1 MISFEKLKRI
11 HTSAKVLFY
20 RPASFEAFDIPDDLK
35 EAWKRYIKEKEKY
48 LKLLK
53 HYDFE

>member
-20 RPASFEAFDIPDDLK
+20 RPASFDAFDIPDDLK
-35 EAWKRYIKEKEKY
+35 KAWKRYVKEKEKY